1 MWAALAPRNLPLKRD
16 GKINPKLRCT
26 FESRSFES
34 HRHCEGHNGRED
46 DKMTIRRVL
55 LPIRSW
61 CHAWKLGRAAA
72 AFLGGSFAGSVAGG
86 DRAADRVFFRGAG

>member
-1 MWAALAPRNLPLKRD
+1 
-16 GKINPKLRCT
+16 
-26 FESRSFES
+26 
-34 HRHCEGHNGRED
+34 
-46 DKMTIRRVL
+46 MTIRRVL

-72 AFLGGSFAGSVAGG
+72 AFLGGSFARSVAGG